1 MSESNRIVRGVVMAL
16 CIGVTVAGLINVYG
30 DNSEVVAKGQSVACG
45 SPNCAVRVIA
55 MERNP
60 FTQSFTFQTKLEQ
73 HPNANQQSTV
83 DVRCQRAYFLVGEYA
98 CSKKGAL

>member
-16 CIGVTVAGLINVYG
+16 CVGVTVAGLINVYG
-30 DNSEVVAKGQSVACG
+30 DNSEVVAKAQSVACG
-45 SPNCAVRVIA
+45 SPNCAVRVTG

-73 HPNANQQSTV
+73 QSNTNQQLTV
-83 DVRCQRAYFLVGEYA
+83 DVRCVRAFFLVGEYS